1 MRWAIQGVHD
11 VNVAWETA
19 PRQKGYVDRIS
30 RGRHPGQLRQRIVPQ
45 SDVALKDGSKM
56 MFHSRAAQTTIL
68 ATGFALVLLLAA
80 LDGHAHAEGNLDASY
95 TISFAR
101 IRVGDI
107 AATVVFGDNEYAI
120 SARGRAGGV
129 MKILVDGEASF
140 TTRGTVK
147 NGHPV
152 PTTFTSKIIS
162 NAEISDVTM
171 VLDEGGVKELAAGS
185 LRRKPSRVNRRR
197 RLAVQW

>member
-1 MRWAIQGVHD
+1 MV
-11 VNVAWETA
+11 
-19 PRQKGYVDRIS
+19 
-30 RGRHPGQLRQRIVPQ
+30 
-45 SDVALKDGSKM
+45 
-56 MFHSRAAQTTIL
+56 FHSPAAQTTLL
-68 ATGFALVLLLAA
+68 ATGSALVLLLAA
-80 LDGHAHAEGNLDASY
+80 LDDHAHAEANLDVSY

-129 MKILVDGEASF
+129 MRVLVDGEASF

-147 NGHPV
+147 DGHPV

-162 NAEISDVTM
+162 NTEISGVTM
-171 VLDEGGVKELAAGS
+171 VLDEGGVKELAAVPQPGGD
-185 LRRKPSRVNRRR
+185 RVPITEANRQGIVDP
-197 RLAVQW
+197 LTAMFFSAAAAGEGLSP